1 MQAGRRWGRPL
12 GMWDDPWN
20 VAQCTLGAS
29 AAPSTLPELSPS
41 PSPSP
46 SPTPLTSHLS
56 PYLSLTPI
64 RTKVGI
70 FFGADHPPP
79 SRGVEV

>member
-1 MQAGRRWGRPL
+1 MRIWDAQSGVHRPNSHPHPHPHPQPHL
-12 GMWDDPWN
+12 
-20 VAQCTLGAS
+20 
-29 AAPSTLPELSPS
+29 
-41 PSPSP
+41 SP